1 MLRKK
6 MVKFAKID
14 DPQDFWGNFLWTD
27 ETKAELFRRFS
38 SVTTQHFFKK
48 NPINCLFQLLKG
60 ECKTKFTN

>member
-27 ETKAELFRRFS
+27 ETKAEPHKLFVS
-38 SVTTQHFFKK
+38 AS
-48 NPINCLFQLLKG
+48 
-60 ECKTKFTN
+60 